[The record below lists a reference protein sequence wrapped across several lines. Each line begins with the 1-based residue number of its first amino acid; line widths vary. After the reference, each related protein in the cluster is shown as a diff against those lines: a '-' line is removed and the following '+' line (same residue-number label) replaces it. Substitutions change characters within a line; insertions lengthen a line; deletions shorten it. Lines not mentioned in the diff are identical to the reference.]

1 MARSRDT
8 IDASLELL
16 LDTITNTFGSVLFIT
31 MLVAV
36 LLRMSGRSETQ
47 PPPISRTEQARTEAR
62 VAELSAE
69 AERLKA
75 TLGSLPVTD
84 STLARVEADIVA
96 GAQETTRL
104 MAEDTALAV
113 EIIRDQ
119 ESTAALEQQVADTT
133 RSLERIE
140 PLADE
145 EARRRRQAETE
156 AAELA
161 KAAVEL
167 DRPVDPTLI
176 VQTAQLPELS
186 PIQKAQ
192 IGLLMHY
199 GRVYVMHEY
208 GPAGERLG
216 PSASDFVIT
225 TQPDGL
231 QLAKARPD
239 AGHIADG
246 ASINATLRQILARH
260 SADKWVVF
268 VIVHEDSFAQFQ
280 SVKAA
285 LVELGY
291 QYEPITVRPGG
302 GVWDSGGK
310 TVLGQ

>member
-75 TLGSLPVTD
+75 TLDSLPVTD

-96 GAQETTRL
+96 VAQETARL

-113 EIIRDQ
+113 EIVRDQ
-119 ESTAALEQQVADTT
+119 ESMATLEQQVADTT
-133 RSLERIE
+133 RSLERID

-161 KAAVEL
+161 RSAVEL

-186 PIQKAQ
+186 TTQKDQ

-199 GRVYVMHEY
+199 GRVYVMHES
-208 GPAGERLG
+208 GPAG
-216 PSASDFVIT
+216 
-225 TQPDGL
+225 
-231 QLAKARPD
+231 
-239 AGHIADG
+239 
-246 ASINATLRQILARH
+246 
-260 SADKWVVF
+260 
-268 VIVHEDSFAQFQ
+268 
-280 SVKAA
+280 
-285 LVELGY
+285 
-291 QYEPITVRPGG
+291 
-302 GVWDSGGK
+302 
-310 TVLGQ
+310 